1 MIPTRIFLDLDDVC
15 NDFTMYALKS
25 TGCLPWTATPDAYD
39 PKWGFDIIAAANA
52 LHSFCTFT
60 SKTFWDLM
68 TREVWASLP
77 ESKEFRS
84 LLSKCEELVGRENI
98 CILTTPIIDPDCAAG
113 KLEWIYEHF
122 PTWMHRQFF
131 IGPQKWLLARPDAL
145 LIDDSDLNIKKFR
158 DAGGQA
164 LLVPRPWNSLHGY
177 NTRKHLND
185 TFEMFFNERMT
196 HRKAQSCLRW
206 K

>member
-15 NDFTMYALKS
+15 NDFTIYALKS
-25 TGCLPWTATPDAYD
+25 AGALPWTATFDSYD

-52 LHSFCTFT
+52 LQSFCTFT
-60 SKTFWDLM
+60 SKTFWDLI

-145 LIDDSDLNIKKFR
+145 LIDDSDTNIKTFR
-158 DAGGQA
+158 GHGGQA
-164 LLVPRPWNSLHGY
+164 LLVPRPWNVLHKA
-177 NTRKHLND
+177 NTMKHIDWVLQRF
-185 TFEMFFNERMT
+185 FEQ
-196 HRKAQSCLRW
+196 KARNCVR
-206 K
+206 